1 VKNNSNKSL
10 VRNVLASVFG
20 VCLVLGILNFKL
32 ESDRNEKNS
41 KKSVSQSAQVV
52 VGEDSDQA
60 AQKENGDSKF
70 NENASHATDKNS
82 EATNSAQGVKISGPN
97 PFNREKKTW
106 SQLPVATMAR
116 LQKYAANP
124 AVVADAGAVRNF
136 RLAMDELY
144 VRDPETGKGK
154 GITVVSVSDLAGLM
168 AQMEKVQAE
177 TGFVPEL
184 VMYEDGVERNEFT
197 RRVVTQEL
205 MLESDSQATADQAAK
220 SAGLVFRDAPAYAPG
235 KFLYL
240 AESSPE
246 ALAAWT
252 QLEEQ
257 KIVSSSLLLA
267 RQQSKRTLPNDP
279 LISKQWHLKFASQSG
294 AVAGTDV
301 NIDTVWSY
309 PTAGAGRRGRGIY
322 VGIVDDGLE
331 TGHPDLAANV
341 DTTIDKD
348 WNGGDADPNPGTG
361 DDHGTACAGN
371 VAAVGNN
378 AVGVSGT
385 APEAKLVGM
394 RLISATVA
402 DSAEAEAMTYR
413 STGTVPIL
421 QVLSNSWGPADNGT
435 TLEAPGPLTLVAL
448 KSAAETGRGGK
459 GTIIMWAGGNGLE
472 ANDNSNYDGYAN
484 SIYTIAVGAF
494 DSQSQQAYYSEP
506 GANLVI
512 TAPSSGSTPALG
524 ITTVD
529 RSGSVGY
536 NSGTTSGEISG
547 QANYTQTFGGTSS
560 ATPTASGIVALMLE
574 ANPNLGWRDVQEILM
589 RSAKKV
595 NSSDTDWKTLI
606 APATINHN
614 HKFGAGLIDATAAV
628 TLANAWVNLS
638 AQLKK
643 TVTQT
648 GLSIA
653 IPNNNTTGITRE
665 FTISAQDNLRVE
677 HVTVLVNVNHTER
690 GNLKITLTSPS
701 GTVSRLAEV
710 HADTASNYGNWTF
723 MTVRNWGE
731 NATGTWQLK
740 ITDESN
746 TGNTTG
752 GTLTLATLEVFG
764 ASTVPINPP
773 PSVVLTSPSD
783 GTILTPGTTVT
794 LAASA
799 TDQNA
804 NGGVG
809 TVQSVEF
816 LANGI
821 VVGSDSAAPYS
832 FEWLPSVGTFVVS
845 AQATD
850 TEGAIGVT
858 APINIQVVNRR
869 PSVTTGQITQSGEIF
884 SDQAL
889 SLSGVA
895 SNDPDGDTVTYSYQW
910 QSATSGTLFS
920 DEVGETAST
929 LPASSGRSGKKWRCR
944 ITPSDSGGAGDAFF
958 TGALALN
965 RRPPSSVTVAQP
977 FSYDSDLFLDGTETN
992 FTRKAILSEFS
1003 QGPSGG
1009 TSEWIEFLVLKPG
1022 SLRGW
1027 KLQDVSGA
1035 TVTLAAVAAWDNIP
1049 AGTIVVIYNGESK
1062 DSLLPGD
1069 DLSPGTDGKM
1079 VVSSTDTTMCFGS
1092 WPSLSNTGDGVILS
1106 DANSLILSQFGY
1118 GSGTTTPNIGS
1129 VGSAKS
1135 ANYWGN
1141 TEDGGLIAANWSI
1154 ETATVARS
1162 VRALLPGVSLVNGA
1176 YSQNFGSIPGASGT
1190 AYPSGWTC
1198 YNASTEDAAMT
1209 VGSSTSTA
1217 AANYNYGSMV
1227 GLLGSG
1233 NGFETSSIV
1242 LAIANTSGVSS
1253 LNISYK
1259 ITKVRE
1265 QSRSHDFNLE
1275 YSLTSPT
1282 SGFLPVAGASYASGA
1297 IAEGT
1302 VTSFNSISLPTDV
1315 VNQSSVVYLRWVYKP
1330 SATPGTGS
1338 RDGLAL
1344 DDVVISSGAPVVT
1357 LALNVAPSTFAENA
1371 GANAA
1376 TGTLTLSQSQSTDLV
1391 VALTSS
1397 DTTEVTVPMSVTI
1410 PANQAT
1416 ATFTV
1421 AAVDD
1426 QISDGSVGVTLTGT
1440 AGSLSATALITVTD
1454 NEVALSGVT
1463 PGAPNGGDNTFWVSQ
1478 LRSGALNQPA
1488 LFRLASGAPA
1498 WLTIDASTGVVT
1510 GTPPITG
1517 DFSIKIERTNSL
1529 GDLVSQSFSISVL
1542 NASNGMTF
1550 STWVSNNRL
1559 IGDDALLLSDPDR
1572 DGRLNLLEFYMGSNP
1587 SSSVDSPIVATATGT
1602 TFSMTYQRAKDLAN
1616 ISAVVEWTTD
1626 LSLANWNTN
1635 DVTEIIQDRPSYEQ
1649 VTATVTNPTGSTK
1662 MFMRLKL
1669 TQP

>member
-1 VKNNSNKSL
+1 
-10 VRNVLASVFG
+10 
-20 VCLVLGILNFKL
+20 VCLVLGILNL
-32 ESDRNEKNS
+32 VWESEKSEKNRG
-41 KKSVSQSAQVV
+41 KAVSQSAQEV
-52 VGEDSDQA
+52 VGEDSNQA
-60 AQKENGDSKF
+60 AQKENGASKF
-70 NENASHATDKNS
+70 NENASRA
-82 EATNSAQGVKISGPN
+82 SAQNSGVTDSAKGVISTGPN
-97 PFNREKKTW
+97 PFTREKKTW
-106 SQLPVATMAR
+106 SQLPVATKAR
-116 LQKYAANP
+116 LQKYAYTP
-124 AVVADAGAVRNF
+124 AVVADAGGVRNF
-136 RLAMDELY
+136 RLAMNELY

-154 GITVVSVSDLAGLM
+154 GVAVASASDLAALI
-168 AQMEKVQAE
+168 AQMEKVQTE

-184 VMYEDGVERNEFT
+184 VMYEDGAERNEFT
-197 RRVVTQEL
+197 RRVVTREL

-252 QLEEQ
+252 QIEEQ

-267 RQQSKRTLPNDP
+267 RQQSKRALPNDP
-279 LISKQWHLKFASQSG
+279 YVSKQWHLKFANQSG
-294 AVAGTDV
+294 AVVGTDV

-322 VGIVDDGLE
+322 VGIVDDGLQ
-331 TGHPDLAANV
+331 TAHPDLAANV
-341 DTTIDKD
+341 DTNIDKD

-378 AVGVSGT
+378 GVGVSGT

-394 RLISATVA
+394 RLISAA
-402 DSAEAEAMTYR
+402 AGDAAEAEAMTYH
-413 STGTVPIL
+413 STVGQIIHI
-421 QVLSNSWGPADNGT
+421 LSNSWGPNDDGL
-435 TLEAPGPLTLVAL
+435 TLEGPGTLTVAAL
-448 KSAAETGRGGK
+448 KSAVETGRNGK
-459 GTIIMWAGGNGLE
+459 GTIITWAGGNGGDV
-472 ANDNSNYDGYAN
+472 NDNSNYDGYAN

-512 TAPSSGSTPALG
+512 CAPSNGSSPALG

-529 RSGSVGY
+529 RSGAVGY
-536 NSGTTSGEISG
+536 NTGTTSGEIPD
-547 QANYTQTFGGTSS
+547 ANYTQTFGGTSS
-560 ATPTASGIVALMLE
+560 ATPTLSGIIALILE
-574 ANPNLGWRDVQEILM
+574 ANPNLGWRDVQEIIM

-595 NSSDTDWKTLI
+595 NPTDTDWKTPA
-606 APATINHN
+606 APDNINHN

-628 TLANAWVNLS
+628 NMAVNWVNLS
-638 AQLKK
+638 AQLKRSIS
-643 TVTQT
+643 QT
-648 GLSIA
+648 SLNVA

-665 FTISAQDNLRVE
+665 FVITPQNNLRVE
-677 HVTVLVNVNHTER
+677 HVTVTVNINHTAR
-690 GNLKITLTSPS
+690 GNLKVTLTSPS

-710 HADTASNYGNWTF
+710 HSDTNDNYANWTF

-731 NATGTWQLK
+731 NAVGTWQLK
-740 ITDESN
+740 VTDESN
-746 TGNTTG
+746 SSNSTG
-752 GTLTLATLEVFG
+752 GTLTLATMEVFG
-764 ASTVPINPP
+764 ASTAPINPP
-773 PSVVLTSPSD
+773 PSVVLTSPSE
-783 GTILTPGTTVT
+783 GTIFTPGTTVT
-794 LAASA
+794 LAATS

-804 NGGVG
+804 NGGG
-809 TVQSVEF
+809 GMVQIVEF
-816 LANGI
+816 LANGTVI
-821 VVGSDSAAPYS
+821 GSDSISPYS
-832 FEWLPSVGTFVVS
+832 FEWRPSAGSYVVT
-845 AQATD
+845 ARAMD
-850 TEGAIGVT
+850 AEGAIGVT
-858 APINIQVVNRR
+858 APISIQVVNRR
-869 PSVTTGQITQSGEIF
+869 PSVTAGQITQSGEIF

-895 SNDPDGDTVTYSYQW
+895 ANDPDGDTVTYSYQW

-929 LPASSGRSGKKWRCR
+929 LPASSSRSGKKWRCR
-944 ITPSDSGGAGDAFF
+944 ITPTDSGGAGDAFF
-958 TGALALN
+958 TVAVAVN

-977 FSYDSDLFLDGTETN
+977 FSYDSDLFLDGTETS

-1027 KLQDVSGA
+1027 NLQDESGT

-1049 AGTIVVIYNGESK
+1049 AGTIVVIYNGASK
-1062 DSLLPGD
+1062 DSLLPAD

-1079 VVSSTDTTMCFGS
+1079 VVSSTDTTMCSGS
-1092 WPSLSNTGDGVILS
+1092 WPSFSNSGDGVILR
-1106 DANSLILSQFGY
+1106 DAANLILSQVGY

-1135 ANYWGN
+1135 ANYRGN
-1141 TEDGGLIAANWSI
+1141 TEDGGLVAANWSI

-1198 YNASTEDAAMT
+1198 YNGSTEDAAMS
-1209 VGSSTSTA
+1209 VGSSTSTT

-1233 NGFETSSIV
+1233 SGFETSSIV
-1242 LAIANTSGVSS
+1242 LAIANTVGVDS

-1259 ITKVRE
+1259 IIKVRE

-1282 SGFLPVAGASYASGA
+1282 SGFLPVAGASYTSGA

-1315 VNQSSVVYLRWVYKP
+1315 VNKSSVVYLRWVYKP

-1344 DDVVISSGAPVVT
+1344 GDVVISAGAPVVT

-1376 TGTLTLSQSQSTDLV
+1376 TGTLTLSQSQATDLV
-1391 VALTSS
+1391 VSLTSS
-1397 DTTEVTVPMSVTI
+1397 DTTEATVPISVTI
-1410 PANQAT
+1410 PANQT
-1416 ATFTV
+1416 NVTFVV

-1440 AGSLSATALITVTD
+1440 AGSLSATATITVTD

-1463 PGAPNGGDNTFWVSQ
+1463 PGASNGGDNSVWVSQ

-1498 WLTIDASTGVVT
+1498 WLTIDSITGVIS
-1510 GTPPITG
+1510 GTPPSAG

-1550 STWVSNNRL
+1550 STWASNNRL
-1559 IGDDALLLSDPDR
+1559 TGDDALLLSDPDR

-1602 TFSMTYQRAKDLAN
+1602 TFSMTYQRAKGLASV
-1616 ISAVVEWTTD
+1616 SAIVEWTTD

-1635 DVTEIIQDRPSYEQ
+1635 DVTESVQDGVSYEQ
-1649 VTATVTNPTGSTK
+1649 VAATVTTPTGSTK
-1662 MFMRLKL
+1662 MFMRLRI
-1669 TQP
+1669 TTP

>member
-1 VKNNSNKSL
+1 MIDK
-10 VRNVLASVFG
+10 VLIAIFG
-20 VCLVLGILNFKL
+20 VCLVLGILSFGVEL
-32 ESDRNEKNS
+32 DRDEKNR
-41 KKSVSQSAQVV
+41 KKIASQSAQVV
-52 VGEDSDQA
+52 GGVEGDLTT
-60 AQKENGDSKF
+60 QKENGASKF
-70 NENASHATDKNS
+70 NENASQA
-82 EATNSAQGVKISGPN
+82 SAQNGGASDSAKGVNSTGPN
-97 PFNREKKTW
+97 PFPRKKKTW

-116 LQKYAANP
+116 LQKYASTP
-124 AVVADAGAVRNF
+124 AVLADAGMVRNF

-154 GITVVSVSDLAGLM
+154 GVTVASASDLAGLM
-168 AQMEKVQAE
+168 AQMEKVQSE
-177 TGFVPEL
+177 TGLVPEL

-197 RRVVTQEL
+197 RRVVTREL

-220 SAGLVFRDAPAYAPG
+220 SASLVFQDAPAYAPG

-267 RQQSKRTLPNDP
+267 RQQSKRAMPNDP
-279 LISKQWHLKFASQSG
+279 YVSKQWHLKFANQSG

-309 PTAGAGRRGRGIY
+309 PTSGAGQRGRGIY
-322 VGIVDDGLE
+322 VGIIDDGLQ
-331 TGHPDLAANV
+331 TAHPDLAANV
-341 DTTIDKD
+341 DTNIDKD
-348 WNGGDADPNPGTG
+348 WNGGDADPNPEDT
-361 DDHGTACAGN
+361 DPMYPDNHGTACAGN

-378 AVGVSGT
+378 GVGVSGT

-394 RLISATVA
+394 RLISAA
-402 DSAEAEAMTYR
+402 AGDAAEAEAMTYH
-413 STGTVPIL
+413 STVGQIIHI
-421 QVLSNSWGPADNGT
+421 LSNSWGPYDDGL
-435 TLEAPGPLTLVAL
+435 TLEGPGTLTVAAL
-448 KSAAETGRGGK
+448 KSAVETGRNGK
-459 GTIIMWAGGNGLE
+459 GTIITWAGGNGR
-472 ANDNSNYDGYAN
+472 AKNDNSNYDGYAN

-512 TAPSSGSTPALG
+512 CAPSDGTSPALG

-529 RSGSVGY
+529 RSTTLGY
-536 NSGTTSGEISG
+536 NDGTDSDEISD
-547 QANYTQTFGGTSS
+547 ANYTQTFGGTSS
-560 ATPTASGIVALMLE
+560 ATPTLSGIIALILE
-574 ANPNLGWRDVQEILM
+574 ANSNLGWRDVQEIIM
-589 RSAKKV
+589 RSGKKV
-595 NSSDTDWKTLI
+595 NPTDIDWKTPV
-606 APATINHN
+606 APDNINHN
-614 HKFGAGLIDATAAV
+614 HKFGAGLIDATRAV

-638 AQLKK
+638 TQIKR
-643 TVTQT
+643 TVRQT
-648 GLSIA
+648 ELSIA

-665 FTISAQDNLRVE
+665 FVITPQNNLRVE
-677 HVTVLVNVNHTER
+677 HVTVTVNINHTAR
-690 GNLKITLTSPS
+690 GNLKVTLTSPS

-710 HADTASNYGNWTF
+710 HSDTNDNYANWTF

-731 NATGTWQLK
+731 NAVGTWQLK
-740 ITDESN
+740 VTDESN
-746 TGNTTG
+746 SSNTTG
-752 GTLTLATLEVFG
+752 GTLTLATMEVFG
-764 ASTVPINPP
+764 ASTAPINPP
-773 PSVVLTSPSD
+773 PSVVLTSPSE
-783 GTILTPGTTVT
+783 GTIFTPGTTVT
-794 LAASA
+794 LAATS

-804 NGGVG
+804 NGASG
-809 TVQSVEF
+809 TVESVEF
-816 LANGI
+816 LVNGTVI
-821 VVGSDSAAPYS
+821 GSDNTSPYS
-832 FEWLPSVGTFVVS
+832 FEWRPSAGTYVVT
-845 AQATD
+845 ARATD

-858 APINIQVVNRR
+858 APTSIQVVNRR
-869 PSVTTGQITQSGEIF
+869 PSVTAGQITQSGEIF

-889 SLSGVA
+889 SLNGVA
-895 SNDPDGDTVTYSYQW
+895 ANDPDGDTVTYSYQW

-944 ITPSDSGGAGDAFF
+944 VTPSDSGGAGDAFF
-958 TGALALN
+958 TGAVAVN
-965 RRPPSSVTVAQP
+965 RRPPSSVTVAQT
-977 FSYDSDLFLDGTETN
+977 FSYDSDLFLDGTETS

-1009 TSEWIEFLVLKPG
+1009 ISEWIEFLVLKPG

-1027 KLQDVSGA
+1027 NLQDESGT

-1049 AGTIVVIYNGESK
+1049 AGTIVVIYNGASK
-1062 DSLLPGD
+1062 DSLLPAD

-1079 VVSSTDTTMCFGS
+1079 VVSSTDTTMCSGS
-1092 WPSLSNTGDGVILS
+1092 WPSFSNSGDGVILS
-1106 DANSLILSQFGY
+1106 DAANLILSQVGY
-1118 GSGTTTPNIGS
+1118 GSGTTMPNIGS

-1135 ANYWGN
+1135 ANYRGN
-1141 TEDGGLIAANWSI
+1141 TEDGGQVTSNWSV

-1162 VRALLPGVSLVNGA
+1162 VRSLLPGVSLVNGA
-1176 YSQNFGSIPGASGT
+1176 YSQNFGSIPGALGT

-1209 VGSSTSTA
+1209 VGSSASTA

-1233 NGFETSSIV
+1233 SGFETSSIV
-1242 LAIANTSGVSS
+1242 LAIANTSGVGS
-1253 LNISYK
+1253 LDISYK
-1259 ITKVRE
+1259 IIKVRE

-1282 SGFLPVAGASYASGA
+1282 SGFLPVAGASYTSGA

-1344 DDVVISSGAPVVT
+1344 DDVVISAGEPVVT

-1376 TGTLTLSQSQSTDLV
+1376 TGTLTLSQSQATDLV
-1391 VALTSS
+1391 VTLTSS

-1410 PANQAT
+1410 PANQANV
-1416 ATFTV
+1416 TFAV

-1426 QISDGSVGVTLTGT
+1426 QISDGSVNVTLTAT
-1440 AGSLSATALITVTD
+1440 AGSLSATATINVTD
-1454 NEVALSGVT
+1454 NEVALSGVS
-1463 PGAPNGGDNTFWVSQ
+1463 PGAPNGGDNTVWVSQ

-1488 LFRLASGAPA
+1488 LFRLASGVPA
-1498 WLTIDASTGVVT
+1498 WLTIDQNTGVIS
-1510 GTPPITG
+1510 GTPPSTG
-1517 DFSIKIERTNSL
+1517 DFTIKIERTNSL
-1529 GDLVSQSFSISVL
+1529 GDLVSQSFTISVL

-1550 STWVSNNRL
+1550 STWASNNSL
-1559 IGDDALLLSDPDR
+1559 SGDDALLLSDPDR
-1572 DGRLNLLEFYMGSNP
+1572 DGRSNLLEFYMGSNP
-1587 SSSVDSPIVATATGT
+1587 SSSLDSPIVATT
-1602 TFSMTYQRAKDLAN
+1602 TSTTLSITYQRAKGLAN

-1635 DVTEIIQDRPSYEQ
+1635 NVTESVQDKGSYEE
-1649 VTATVTNPTGSTK
+1649 VTATVTNAPGETK
-1662 MFMRLKL
+1662 KFLRLSV
-1669 TQP
+1669 TAVP